1 MKAKEFI
8 PAEKPRNF
16 VAKNAKMGGAGQ
28 HKDKKKAEK
37 QGDLKHKQKLVPMES
52 IKQKLARKI
61 QENLDQNI
69 AEGSNTITPNWAK
82 YVLDQIYKS
91 NGEVTMTDLF
101 DEGIPGLRN
110 MFMDVAQELGLDPDE
125 DFQDVE
131 AEVLDRLESLINS
144 GHQEGIGE
152 GDDSELKRIQSDV
165 WDFYKDVHNVRPRHW
180 TQEQWND
187 ENFLRLQMKQLS
199 DIVNK
204 MSPEEKAEQGWS

>member
-28 HKDKKKAEK
+28 HKDKKKSEK
-37 QGDLKHKQKLVPMES
+37 QGDFKHKKSLMPMETALRD
-52 IKQKLARKI
+52 KEDYYTKRKTLDDLGRNKDVDQKAVQQRRLDLDKEAKRKG
-61 QENLDQNI
+61 I
-69 AEGSNTITPNWAK
+69 AEGDN
-82 YVLDQIYKS
+82 
-91 NGEVTMTDLF
+91 
-101 DEGIPGLRN
+101 
-110 MFMDVAQELGLDPDE
+110 
-125 DFQDVE
+125 
-131 AEVLDRLESLINS
+131 
-144 GHQEGIGE
+144 
-152 GDDSELKRIQSDV
+152 SELERIQSDV

-199 DIVNK
+199 DIVNN

>member
-16 VAKNAKMGGAGQ
+16 VAKNAKMGGAGA

-37 QGDLKHKQKLVPMES
+37 QGDLKHKS
-52 IKQKLARKI
+52 KQFE
-61 QENLDQNI
+61 QGV
-69 AEGSNTITPNWAK
+69 AEGFN
-82 YVLDQIYKS
+82 
-91 NGEVTMTDLF
+91 
-101 DEGIPGLRN
+101 
-110 MFMDVAQELGLDPDE
+110 
-125 DFQDVE
+125 
-131 AEVLDRLESLINS
+131 
-144 GHQEGIGE
+144 
-152 GDDSELKRIQSDV
+152 SELKRIQSDV